1 MRMRPVFAALA
12 LLALSA
18 CGSQVLSAAQ
28 TERLERDGVDLVLVY
43 LVEIP
48 GYALA
53 EQSLGVIG
61 EDGFGASYTDGGG
74 RVAHLRVERG
84 AYTDEL
90 CAGPFTDAPSDAPV
104 TCVRDDVGWYR
115 ASNGRHEYIAVSGD
129 HRLSLNAPLDD
140 PDRAV
145 LGRALAEA
153 EDRFGDKAR
162 FGSPPPVRLSD
173 PSPTS
178 PAPRGDLPT
187 IGDGAPVHPS
197 GPGG

>member
-1 MRMRPVFAALA
+1 MRMRAVFAALG

-18 CGSQVLSAAQ
+18 CGSQVLSTAQ
-28 TERLERDGVDLVLVY
+28 MERLERDGVDLVLVY
-43 LVEIP
+43 LVELP
-48 GYALA
+48 GYTLA

-61 EDGFGASYTDGGG
+61 EDGFGASYTGAGGK
-74 RVAHLRVERG
+74 VAHLRVER
-84 AYTDEL
+84 AASADEV
-90 CAGPFTDAPSDAPV
+90 CAGPLLDAPPDAPV
-104 TCVRDDVGWYR
+104 TCVRDDTGWYR
-115 ASNGRHEYIAVSGD
+115 TSNGRHEYVAFSGD

-140 PDRAV
+140 PDRDV

-153 EDRFGDKAR
+153 EDRFGSKAR
-162 FGSPPPVRLSD
+162 FGTPPPVRLND
-173 PSPTS
+173 PTPTT